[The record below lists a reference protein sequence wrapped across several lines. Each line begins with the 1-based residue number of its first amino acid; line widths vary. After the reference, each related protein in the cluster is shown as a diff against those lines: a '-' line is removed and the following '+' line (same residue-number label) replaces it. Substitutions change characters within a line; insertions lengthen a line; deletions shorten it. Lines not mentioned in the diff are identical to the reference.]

1 MTSVE
6 GTAGK
11 ASADISRVTR
21 RTKVFTAAVA
31 LAVGVP
37 AVLLGYGEY
46 VAAVGTVL
54 GAAGGISV
62 TVVNIRR

>member
-6 GTAGK
+6 STAGK
-11 ASADISRVTR
+11 APEDISRVTW
-21 RTKVFTAAVA
+21 RTKVFTAAAAV
-31 LAVGVP
+31 AVGVP

-46 VAAVGTVL
+46 VAAIGTLL